1 MFKVMGILKRPEGKD
16 FEEFKKWWLTEH
28 SLKVKQWPGLVEY
41 RINMSTTPDQDYD
54 GVAEVWFESREAME
68 AVFSTPEGERARASA
83 TAGAA
88 ASGLSILLTEEH
100 VMSNSRHTST
110 TNDHQNQACGVH
122 HRNAARSH

>member
-100 VMSNSRHTST
+100 VM
-110 TNDHQNQACGVH
+110 V
-122 HRNAARSH
+122 